1 MTRMTDSEL
10 NRMDEA
16 ARLDGNYMARQL
28 ISELRSLRL
37 TDEEV
42 KSLMWARDEIRVI
55 ARRSMNPDW
64 MNRAGRALSV
74 LDKLTKRS
82 GA

>member
-37 TDEEV
+37 TDEEI
-42 KSLMWARDEIRVI
+42 KSLMWVADEIRVI

-64 MNRAGRALSV
+64 MNRADRALAV